1 MILSPPILALLSG
14 SFLVVLILLY
24 ATWYGLQII
33 RHWDIRSGS
42 ELQISLERRT
52 YLISTIMSHALG
64 FQLLSLFL
72 FIYTADQ
79 LSSSFTGAM
88 CAAGALNVNRFGYP
102 ALLLKILNFMAG
114 GVWLVI
120 NATDNSAPD
129 YPLIRKKYMF
139 LLPIGVLITI
149 EAFLQGC
156 YFLGLKP
163 DIITSCCGTLFS
175 SAADD
180 SGALAAPP
188 RYWPAAGYYF
198 FAFLTL
204 GTGALFYT
212 RQKGAYLFS
221 LSSTFLFLFSC
232 LALVFYISPY
242 LYELPTHHCPFCI
255 LHREYTFVG
264 YPVYLLFLA
273 GGVSGLGVGAIS
285 PFTGVRSL
293 RETLPRIRAELT
305 AVCLISWS
313 AALVISSWAILTSNL
328 KMD

>member
-24 ATWYGLQII
+24 ASWYGVRII
-33 RHWDIRSGS
+33 RHWDITSGS
-42 ELQISLERRT
+42 ELQIHLERRT

-88 CAAGALNVNRFGYP
+88 CAAGTLNVNRFGYP
-102 ALLLKILNFMAG
+102 ALILKVLNFVAA

-120 NATDNSAPD
+120 NTTDNSARD
-129 YPLIRKKYMF
+129 YPLIRKKYLL
-139 LLPIGVLITI
+139 LLPVGLLITV
-149 EAFLQGC
+149 EAVIQGF

-175 SAADD
+175 SAAQG
-180 SGALAAPP
+180 SGGFAAPSP
-188 RYWPAAGYYF
+188 YWITTGYYIC
-198 FAFLTL
+198 AFLTMSS
-204 GTGALFYT
+204 GALFYT

-221 LSSTFLFLFSC
+221 LSSTVLFLFSC

-242 LYELPTHHCPFCI
+242 IYELPTHHCPFCI
-255 LHREYTFVG
+255 LHREYGFVG
-264 YPVYLLFLA
+264 YPIYLLFLA
-273 GGVSGLGVGAIS
+273 GGVSGLGVGAVS
-285 PFTGVRSL
+285 PFTGIRSL
-293 RETLPRIRAELT
+293 KDTLPRIREELT
-305 AVCLISWS
+305 VLCLVSWFLALAVC
-313 AALVISSWAILTSNL
+313 SWAILTSNL
-328 KMD
+328 RVD